1 MDKQVYEIWL
11 QQALGYG
18 NYQIK
23 TILELYKSAKEFY
36 DSGEYG
42 WRLCGCFTS
51 KQIDKIGSTS
61 IDDAYNIFRKCR
73 NLNYKVFSI
82 FDEKY
87 PKLLKEISDP
97 PAVIY
102 VMGDETCFENEISIA
117 FVGAREATPYGMNLS
132 KNMAYRVA
140 LSGANVVSGGALGI
154 DSAAHEGAIEAG
166 GSTIAVLG
174 CGINTNYLISNS
186 FLRSKI
192 AKSGVLISEYPPD
205 YPAFACNFPKRNRI
219 ISGLSD
225 ATVVVEAGKKSG
237 SLITANLANNQ
248 NRDVFVAPIDLRSPL
263 SEGIISLIN
272 DGVKVVVDMEDL
284 VKSYENKLKNK
295 FPSINMKRSAFNLS
309 HEEKPKSKENISPEV
324 PENISENAKKVYD
337 VLDEGAMNADLIC
350 KKSGIKI
357 ENVLSSLT
365 ELEIYGLIK
374 NNTGKEYEK
383 I

>member
-11 QQALGYG
+11 QQAIGYG

-23 TILELYKSAKEFY
+23 TILEFYKSAKEFY

-42 WRLCGCFTS
+42 WRLCGCFTG
-51 KQIDKIGSTS
+51 KQIDKIVSTS
-61 IDDAYNIFRKCR
+61 MESAYNIFRKCR
-73 NLNYKVFSI
+73 NLNYKIISI

-87 PKLLKEISDP
+87 PNLLKEINDP

-102 VMGDETCFENEISIA
+102 VFGNESCLKKEISIS

-132 KNMAYRVA
+132 KSMAFRVA
-140 LSGANVVSGGALGI
+140 SSGANVVSGGALGI

-174 CGINTNYLISNS
+174 CGINTNYLISNG
-186 FLRSKI
+186 FLRNKI

-219 ISGLSD
+219 ISGLSE

-237 SLITANLANNQ
+237 SLITANCANNQ

-284 VKSYENKLKNK
+284 VKSYESKLENK
-295 FPSINMKRSAFNLS
+295 FVKNGSKRPNFNLLQ
-309 HEEKPKSKENISPEV
+309 ENQKPKATTSPDV
-324 PENISENAKKVYD
+324 LKSVSENAKKVYHI
-337 VLDEGAMNADLIC
+337 LDEGAMNADLIC
-350 KKSGIKI
+350 EKSGMKI